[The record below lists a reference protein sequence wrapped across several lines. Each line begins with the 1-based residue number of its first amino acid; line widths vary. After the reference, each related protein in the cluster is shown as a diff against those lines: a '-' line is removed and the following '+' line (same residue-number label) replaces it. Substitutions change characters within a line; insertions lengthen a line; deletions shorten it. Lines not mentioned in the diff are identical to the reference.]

1 MLRVRKQ
8 IGITKELID
17 SLPANQITVAVLD
30 SGIATHPDLSGK
42 VIAFA
47 DFVAGRKQ
55 PYDDNGHGTH
65 VCGIICGS
73 GRMSDGKYCG
83 IAPKTQL
90 VVGKVLNQKGEG
102 SANHML
108 MGLRWIADICDSY
121 NIKILN
127 ISVGIGEL
135 KESSKEEEFQKELEA
150 LWNKGITIVCAAGNK
165 GPDENTLSAICSKDD
180 IITVGCHDG
189 MYCKDNPKRCETY
202 SGRGRF
208 GTIPRKPD
216 IVAPGTD
223 IVSCNVFYN
232 REVYVKKS
240 GTSMATPIVSGV
252 LALAL
257 QKEPHLTNKELRQ
270 RITFSARDLGEPW
283 NKQGW
288 GMVDA
293 GKMLW

>member
-1 MLRVRKQ
+1 MLRVRQQ
-8 IGITKELID
+8 IGISKELMEK
-17 SLPANQITVAVLD
+17 LPHNNVTVAVLD
-30 SGIATHPDLSGK
+30 SGIANHPDLQGR
-42 VIAFA
+42 VAAFR
-47 DFVAGRKQ
+47 DFVNGRKM

-65 VCGIICGS
+65 VCGILCGN
-73 GRMSDGKYCG
+73 GRMSEGNYCG
-83 IAPKTQL
+83 VAPQISL
-90 VVGKVLNQKGEG
+90 VVGKVLNKKGEG
-102 SANHML
+102 NADHML
-108 MGLRWIADICDSY
+108 MGLKWLEEIKGKY
-121 NIKILN
+121 NIRIIN

-135 KESSKEEEFQKELEA
+135 KEKAKERALQKQLEK
-150 LWNKGITIVCAAGNK
+150 LWEMGVTIVCAAGNK
-165 GPDENTLSAICSKDD
+165 GPLDDSISAIGMNMEL
-180 IITVGCHDG
+180 ITVGCHDG

-223 IVSCNVFYN
+223 IISCNTSYG
-232 REVYVKKS
+232 RSPYVKKS

-257 QKEPHLTNKELRQ
+257 QKEPDLTNKELRQ